1 MKLIIRNNWRD
12 EFTTPTLRF
21 RTQRYCRTGNAVA
34 RRSTEEADV
43 SALAPSIEHEAAT
56 PAAIAAE
63 IPESSEAGLPRADG
77 ASRGECT
84 CPEDCVRDH
93 PNE

>member
-1 MKLIIRNNWRD
+1 M
-12 EFTTPTLRF
+12 
-21 RTQRYCRTGNAVA
+21 
-34 RRSTEEADV
+34 
-43 SALAPSIEHEAAT
+43 SALAPSIEREAAT
-56 PAAIAAE
+56 PAVIAAE
-63 IPESSEAGLPRADG
+63 IPKGSAAGLPRVDG